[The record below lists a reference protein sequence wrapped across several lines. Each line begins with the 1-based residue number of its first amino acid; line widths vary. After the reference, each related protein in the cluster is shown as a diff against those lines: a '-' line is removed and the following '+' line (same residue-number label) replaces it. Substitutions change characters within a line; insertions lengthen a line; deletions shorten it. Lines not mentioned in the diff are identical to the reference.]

1 MRLSRL
7 VSVVTAIVAIAF
19 GTAALDLPTK
29 TLNGTKY
36 YYYKVKQKETVYG
49 ISKKLAITRE
59 DIIAHNPA
67 ADDGVK
73 KGMILYFPYD
83 LFSEDVELAPDFDQ
97 PTEMPADTAS
107 SVVIGILEDSVPAER
122 PSIAVVLPF
131 GLDNAT
137 PTRDNRLALDFYKGF
152 LMAADTLSARSGAL
166 DIYAIDVD
174 VDSTQLSEVLQYET
188 LTKASVIVA
197 PNNPKIYGK
206 LAEVALANGN
216 YILNDFIVADS
227 LYQINPQVLQ
237 ANIPHL
243 DMYRLAADAFEAE
256 YAGFTPVVLRSKTGR
271 NEKEPFV
278 TYLLER
284 CRARGIEPV
293 IMEYESN
300 LVSADT
306 ERLDVSAGRKY
317 VIVPSSG
324 TLAEFNKFAYVIKA
338 LRDRLAATVVT
349 DDSGAELP
357 RAQVEVF
364 GYPDWTAFRGDALDV
379 LHKLDAMVYSRFF
392 DNFNSFESRSLNEAF
407 KRWYGTP
414 VIESIPSQA
423 FLGYDTGCFLI
434 RNLTANGDVFDPLSP
449 RSYTGV
455 QSTFD
460 FDKSGAGYSNS
471 ALYIIKYNADG
482 TVSARVI

>member
-7 VSVVTAIVAIAF
+7 VSVLTAIVAIAL
-19 GTAALDLPTK
+19 GAAALVLPTK
-29 TLNGTKY
+29 NFNGTKY

-49 ISKKLAITRE
+49 ISKKLGLTRE
-59 DIIAHNPA
+59 EIISHNPA

-83 LFSEDVELAPDFDQ
+83 LYCEDIAVMEDEVIIA
-97 PTEMPADTAS
+97 TPADTMS
-107 SVVIGILEDSVPAER
+107 SVVIGVMADSVPAER
-122 PSIAVVLPF
+122 PSIAVMLPF
-131 GLDNAT
+131 GLDNAN
-137 PTRDNRLALDFYKGF
+137 PTRENRLALDFYKGF
-152 LMAADTLSARSGAL
+152 LLAADTLAARSGML

-174 VDSTQLSEVLQYET
+174 VDSAQLSEVMKYET

-197 PNNPKIYGK
+197 PNNQKIYSM
-206 LAEVALANGN
+206 LAGLALANGN
-216 YILNDFIVADS
+216 YVLNNFIVADS

-256 YAGFTPVVLRSKTGR
+256 YADFTPLVLRSKTGR

-278 TYLLER
+278 SYLIDR

-293 IMEYESN
+293 VMEFESN
-300 LVSADT
+300 LVSADV

-317 VIVPSSG
+317 VVVPSSG

-338 LRDRLAATVVT
+338 LRDRLIAASGV
-349 DDSGAELP
+349 DDSGSELP
-357 RAQVEVF
+357 GARVEVF
-364 GYPDWTAFRGDALDV
+364 GYPDWTAFRGDALDL

-407 KRWYGTP
+407 RRCYGTP